1 MFIVDLDVDFRKV
14 SDGSLERVSPARLQA
29 IEVNRLDRQIG
40 REGNPESVDRSIA
53 GADSPFH

>member
-1 MFIVDLDVDFRKV
+1 MFIVDLAAHFRKV
-14 SDGSLERVSPARLQA
+14 SDGLPDRVSLRLQA